1 MPVTDVIIDEVVATV
16 RTVDSA
22 SMLDPKL
29 VRKLVSAVLDG
40 ADERK
45 AREQRRRQD
54 ARIGDDD
61 PSADQQRDW

>member
-1 MPVTDVIIDEVVATV
+1 VTDVIIDEVVATV

-54 ARIGDDD
+54 ARIGDAD
-61 PSADQQRDW
+61 PSTDQQRDW